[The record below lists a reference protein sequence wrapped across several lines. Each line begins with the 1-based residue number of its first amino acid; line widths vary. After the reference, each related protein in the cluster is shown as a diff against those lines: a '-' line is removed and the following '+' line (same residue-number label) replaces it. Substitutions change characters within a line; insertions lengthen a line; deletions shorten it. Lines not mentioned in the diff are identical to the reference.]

1 MTGQVWITQGGRT
14 WLYRPPG
21 RPTAVAPARTL
32 NQQKQL
38 REIQRNVT
46 AENRSVP
53 VVYGRAQIGGL
64 IFALDY
70 DSSSGLFTI
79 GYLLCQGEIGAINS
93 VWFDDEPAAAGVTVN
108 EYTGAA
114 GQGVDPLLAAAISGY
129 NDTLDGLAYIVV
141 QFGANVY
148 ETWPRVVAEIDGKKV
163 LDPRVPETAFSRN
176 PALHLADL
184 ISSSDYGLGLTVD
197 SASLIAA
204 ADACDDTTGIGEA
217 RREAFTVIES
227 RQETESWVETLRTYA
242 GCFVVYRGDTVHLIP
257 DRPTATAATFTASD
271 IVAESLSIRKKD
283 GADLPTVM
291 QVYYTDTTGNEWRER
306 QADEVSIPGAQR
318 RVSQIRLP
326 GITRHSQAYREAIE
340 RLNKM
345 TLSDLEVTFQVF
357 DEGLELEAG
366 DVISVTHPYGLSNK
380 LLRLVQSPAMAGV
393 GLWNIVAEEYDAAAY
408 SDQVI
413 TQPSAP
419 DTNLPANAPPDA
431 PTGLTIGETTYQL
444 QNGKYASRLD
454 LSWDASTSAY
464 VTGYAVKV
472 YEGATVVWATV
483 INSTSVST
491 SPLRELVN
499 YTVEVRAQTAL
510 FSGDAVTGN
519 YSIIGKTAIPDAPA
533 TVNGFEVAGEVRLN
547 WPASTDVD
555 AERYEIRYGVTSGGS
570 WDTANVLDRVDGL
583 RFVSRDVP
591 EGTWRFYVRT
601 IDSIGQY
608 SNDEA
613 TVDLVVTLDNDAFSA
628 ASLTPLGED
637 GITGVLTDIHT
648 SVEER
653 GSDLAV
659 YYADGGDSWA
669 SMFGASA
676 MDTFTEALSSYQ
688 TLSGT
693 AGWLSAEIDLLEN
706 VSGNWRTAVDFEDFG
721 NNVNI
726 DLQLQVDGGGWFA
739 ASELSVQE
747 TVRKARVAVYDNEPF
762 YVRGDGGFLRADVVA
777 REETGEGTSLA
788 SGATTIMLS
797 RRYASARSIILTPQG
812 IASRVAVFDN
822 IVLDNGG
829 VTSFDV
835 YVFDSAGNQVAN
847 DFRWQWKGV

>member
-79 GYLLCQGEIGAINS
+79 GYLLCQGEIGAINT

-108 EYTGAA
+108 EYTGAP
-114 GQGVDPLLAAAISGY
+114 GQGDDPLLAAAISGY

-393 GLWNIVAEEYDAAAY
+393 GLWNLVAEEYDAAAY

-419 DTNLPANAPPDA
+419 DTNLPGNAPPPA

-444 QNGKYASRLD
+444 QNGKFASRLD
-454 LSWDASTSAY
+454 LSWTPSAGAF
-464 VTGYAVKV
+464 VTGYSVQV
-472 YEGATVVWATV
+472 YEGATIVWATV

-510 FSGDAVTGN
+510 FTGDAVTDN
-519 YSIIGKTAIPDAPA
+519 YTIIGKTAIPDAPA
-533 TVNGFEVAGEVRLN
+533 NLQGFEVAGEVRLN

-570 WDTANVLDRVDGL
+570 WDTAIVLDRVDGL
-583 RFVSRDVP
+583 RFVSGDVP

-608 SNDEA
+608 SDDEA
-613 TVDLVVTLDNDAFSA
+613 TTDLVVTLDNDAFSA
-628 ASLTPLGED
+628 ASLVPLGED
-637 GITGVLTDIHT
+637 GTNGTLDNMHV

-653 GSDLAV
+653 GSPFET

-669 SMFGASA
+669 SMFGGAA
-676 MDTFTEALSSYQ
+676 MSTFTDPVAFYQ
-688 TLSGT
+688 TLSGFST
-693 AGWLSAEIDLLEN
+693 YRSEEVDLLEN
-706 VSGNWRTAVDFEDFG
+706 TSGNFRGDIEFVESGSADAVLQTA
-721 NNVNI
+721 
-726 DLQLQVDGGGWFA
+726 VDGGGFIN
-739 ASELSVQE
+739 EPTLSVQTTARRARMRVRD
-747 TVRKARVAVYDNEPF
+747 TVPF
-762 YVRGDGGFLRADVVA
+762 FVRGSGGFLRVDVVA
-777 REETGEGTSLA
+777 REETGEGTSLV
-788 SGATTIMLS
+788 SGPTTITLS
-797 RRYASARSIILTPQG
+797 RRYAAARSIILTPQG